1 MPLEQLW
8 AGEIPR
14 LEAEKRAAKQVGCMT
29 REDKI
34 VMARLDMQHS
44 QYVYA
49 WRGQRVAAR
58 RASAL
63 EAARRGHAFCVQA
76 CEEADAALRKKLGR
90 RLRKIDR
97 KMDHGFQEALARL
110 HAVCTEL
117 DGARR
122 PIDWDV

>member
-1 MPLEQLW
+1 MKIKDIY
-8 AGEIPR
+8 GEARHVAQPI
-14 LEAEKRAAKQVGCMT
+14 C
-29 REDKI
+29 I
-34 VMARLDMQHS
+34 CMARPKGGG
-44 QYVYA
+44 A
-49 WRGQRVAAR
+49 EGQLAGLRYH
-58 RASAL
+58 AL

-110 HAVCTEL
+110 RAVCTEL

-122 PIDWDV
+122 PIDWDG

>member
-1 MPLEQLW
+1 MYMHGEAKGW
-8 AGEIPR
+8 RAGLR
-14 LEAEKRAAKQVGCMT
+14 
-29 REDKI
+29 
-34 VMARLDMQHS
+34 HH
-44 QYVYA
+44 
-49 WRGQRVAAR
+49 
-58 RASAL
+58 AL

-110 HAVCTEL
+110 RAVCTEL

-122 PIDWDV
+122 PIYWDG

>member
-1 MPLEQLW
+1 MK
-8 AGEIPR
+8 I
-14 LEAEKRAAKQVGCMT
+14 
-29 REDKI
+29 KI
-34 VMARLDMQHS
+34 VMARLDHLAQPICICMARPKS
-44 QYVYA
+44 GGA
-49 WRGQRVAAR
+49 EGQLAGLRYHALYYP
-58 RASAL
+58 L

-97 KMDHGFQEALARL
+97 KMDHGFQKALARL

-122 PIDWDV
+122 PIDWDG